1 MQQTPQLIQALFF
14 KLRCFYFSKM
24 DIVVGEKNVK
34 RIKTKLTA
42 NYFCHSHS
50 SPRNPRC
57 RCTSTF
63 ASVCKVTK
71 KTMKC
76 FWTARAEIFLGI
88 SIAVFAALQIVF
100 ALKNLNIQAN
110 IAFSLA
116 IIVNAISVIL
126 VPSALIGVCAK
137 PIMHCHSVT
146 EPFLIVAAI
155 LIILAVALQTALALL
170 QRSKKTGD

>member
-1 MQQTPQLIQALFF
+1 MSKELKPNLQPIIFATVTAVLGILVAVAPQLLLLCA
-14 KLRCFYFSKM
+14 KLR
-24 DIVVGEKNVK
+24 
-34 RIKTKLTA
+34 
-42 NYFCHSHS
+42 
-50 SPRNPRC
+50 
-57 RCTSTF
+57 
-63 ASVCKVTK
+63 K

-76 FWTARAEIFLGI
+76 FWTARAEIFPGI

-146 EPFLIVAAI
+146 KPFLIVAAI
-155 LIILAVALQTALALL
+155 LIILAVALQTALALR
-170 QRSKKTGD
+170 QRSKKNGD

>member
-1 MQQTPQLIQALFF
+1 MSKELKPNLQPIIFAAVTVVLGILVAVAPQ
-14 KLRCFYFSKM
+14 
-24 DIVVGEKNVK
+24 
-34 RIKTKLTA
+34 
-42 NYFCHSHS
+42 
-50 SPRNPRC
+50 
-57 RCTSTF
+57 TF
-63 ASVCKVTK
+63 ASVCKVTEK
-71 KTMKC
+71 PMKC

-116 IIVNAISVIL
+116 IVVNAIGVIL

-137 PIMHCHSVT
+137 PMMHCHSVT
-146 EPFLIVAAI
+146 KPFLIVAAI

-170 QRSKKTGD
+170 QRSKKIGE